1 MAHHFPARRQLQR
14 AGRWRHLRHS
24 GERTPRQR
32 HAQQSDQSQGRLT
45 LNVGRSFGHDR
56 EVRLIANLLLPVHVS
71 WALLPIAIFAFGWA
85 LMVPVVTLLV
95 LDLHPERR
103 GMASSL
109 QAFVGSTANGL
120 VAGVI
125 VPLIMHSTVLLAT
138 ASLLMM
144 GIGLLAWIFL
154 HHRWPDIG
162 RVATAA

>member
-1 MAHHFPARRQLQR
+1 MHKAFYKTLIGGAVALL
-14 AGRWRHLRHS
+14 ASHS
-24 GERTPRQR
+24 
-32 HAQQSDQSQGRLT
+32 A
-45 LNVGRSFGHDR
+45 
-56 EVRLIANLLLPVHVS
+56 

-125 VPLIMHSTVLLAT
+125 VPLIMHSTVFLAM

-144 GIGLLAWIFL
+144 GIGLLAWIIL
-154 HHRWPDIG
+154 HYRWPDIG
-162 RVATAA
+162 RTTSHSN